1 MLFVSSHILITS
13 NSHLSEW
20 VLEDRPLMSLFSW
33 VVTFMFLQNDKDLKV
48 IQFALGINSV
58 WLWKMSQLILDK
70 CSPPDTN
77 SQLTGKDPDA
87 RKD

>member
-1 MLFVSSHILITS
+1 M
-13 NSHLSEW
+13 

-33 VVTFMFLQNDKDLKV
+33 VVTFMFLQNNKDLKV

-87 RKD
+87 GKH